1 MKEFRFS
8 FASED
13 ASGLIRTDIAATM
26 LERFARV
33 FGGATQLL
41 ANGGYVMADGRLVV
55 ESVFVFDVA
64 TDQDA
69 YDIYEFAT
77 MAATEIRREMGQES
91 VYFRN
96 VDGQV
101 YILDGQ
107 DDLPERQRVIEWRNR
122 A

>member
-13 ASGLIRTDIAATM
+13 ASGIIRTDIAAVM
-26 LERFARV
+26 LEKFARAY
-33 FGGATQLL
+33 GGATQLL
-41 ANGGYVMADGRLVV
+41 ANGGYMMADGRLVV

-64 TDQDA
+64 TDQNA
-69 YDIYEFAT
+69 ESVYAFAI
-77 MAATEIRREMGQES
+77 MAAAEIRREMEQES

-96 VDGQV
+96 VDGQA

-107 DDLPERQRVIEWRNR
+107 DDFQKIS